1 MRSSMVLLIYGLI
14 LFLEIYCVSMIV
26 DLLCKDQ
33 VASLEVGA
41 SQVLFKLIS
50 IAGLV
55 FITLSYSK
63 FRLLPITTWSFPSLG
78 WLITFYFS
86 LVSLILITAA
96 YVPNNVI
103 KLKLKDSVLVGINVW
118 AAFHLTIV
126 GSLA

>member
-1 MRSSMVLLIYGLI
+1 MVLLIYGLI

-26 DLLCKDQ
+26 DLWCKDQ
-33 VASLEVGA
+33 VAQLEVGT
-41 SQVLFKLIS
+41 SQVLFKLIL

-63 FRLLPITTWSFPSLG
+63 VRPQPIITWSVPSLG

-86 LVSLILITAA
+86 LISLILITAD

-118 AAFHLTIV
+118 AVFHLTIV
-126 GSLA
+126 GSFA

>member
-1 MRSSMVLLIYGLI
+1 
-14 LFLEIYCVSMIV
+14 MIV